1 MIPSTLCSWRN
12 KNPVNAVEMLKMT
25 CESKYFLTVFG
36 PLETYLLNRFLGSQD
51 ETQTC
56 DFLLPSPL
64 LGHHPPLKKTSVSDC
79 TC

>member
-25 CESKYFLTVFG
+25 CKSKSFLTVFG
-36 PLETYLLNRFLGSQD
+36 PLETYLLNRFLDSLD

-56 DFLLPSPL
+56 DFLSWLFPLAMSTPGPPPSFEENN
-64 LGHHPPLKKTSVSDC
+64 
-79 TC
+79 